1 MIDVRSDTVTKPTKE
16 MREAAFSCPV
26 GDDVYR
32 DDPTVNR
39 LEERAAEILGKEA
52 ALFLASGTQ
61 SNQTAI
67 MTWTNRGDEIIVSD
81 SAHIYEHEVGAV
93 AVLSGANMRTLSFQ
107 NGIPDCNKIEEA
119 ICEEDIHRPVTSLI
133 CLENALANG
142 RVVPVSVMKE
152 IYDMAKRKEIPVH
165 MDGARCFNA
174 AVSLGVDIK
183 ELTRYVDTVSCCLSK
198 GLCAPVGS
206 VLAGSRAF
214 IERARKNRKLLGG
227 GMRQAG
233 ILAAPALIAIEEM
246 PKRLSVDHDNAK
258 RLAKG
263 LAKIPGIVCDE
274 AAVEINMVFF
284 RLETEKKIREEY
296 PNYLLEHG
304 VKVNGE
310 THGMFRMVTN
320 ADVTTE
326 DVDRIVKVTEEYL
339 ETAGR

>member
-1 MIDVRSDTVTKPTKE
+1 MIDVRSDTVTQPTSR
-16 MREAAFSCPV
+16 MREAAFSCAV

-52 ALFLASGTQ
+52 ALFLTSGTQ

-67 MTWTNRGDEIIVSD
+67 MTWTNRGEEIIVSD

-93 AVLSGANMRTLSFQ
+93 AVLSGANMRTLHFE
-107 NGIPDCNKIEEA
+107 NGVPDSAMIEDA

-142 RVVPVSVMKE
+142 RVVPLSAMKE
-152 IYDMAKRKEIPVH
+152 IYEMADRRGIPVH
-165 MDGARCFNA
+165 LDGARCFNA
-174 AVSLGVDIK
+174 AVALGVDIK
-183 ELTRYVDTVSCCLSK
+183 ELTRYADSVSCCLSK

-206 VLAGSRAF
+206 VLAGKKDF

-246 PKRLSVDHDNAK
+246 PKRLFEDHENAK
-258 RLAKG
+258 RLAEG
-263 LAKIPGIVCDE
+263 LCRIPGVVCDQE
-274 AAVEINMVFF
+274 AVEINMVFF
-284 RLETEKKIREEY
+284 RMEADAKVRAAY
-296 PNYLLEHG
+296 PKYLLDHG
-304 VKVNGE
+304 ILVNDE
-310 THGMFRMVTN
+310 NHGMFRMVTN
-320 ADVTTE
+320 ADVTRE
-326 DVDRIVKVTEEYL
+326 DVDIILKVTREYL
-339 ETAGR
+339 GMED